1 MSMKSMMMMPPR
13 LRSRSWR
20 AIACAAS
27 RLVLNTVSS
36 KLRLP
41 TKPPVLTSMVVI
53 ASVWSMTRVPPDL
66 SSTRRDSAFSI
77 SVSTLY
83 RSNSGRSPV

>member
-1 MSMKSMMMMPPR
+1 MPPR
-13 LRSRSWR
+13 LRRRSWR

-41 TKPPVLTSMVVI
+41 TKPPVFTSMVVS
-53 ASVWSMTRVPPDL
+53 ASVWSMIRVPPDF

-77 SVSTLY
+77 SGSTLC
-83 RSNSGRSPV
+83 RSKSGRSPV